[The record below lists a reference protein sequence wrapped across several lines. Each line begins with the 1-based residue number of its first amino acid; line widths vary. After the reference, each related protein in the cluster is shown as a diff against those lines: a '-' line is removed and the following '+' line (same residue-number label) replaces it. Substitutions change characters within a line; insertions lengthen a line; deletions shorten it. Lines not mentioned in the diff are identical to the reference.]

1 MGKSEA
7 VLCEPVTSHPPVTM
21 GWKAQLNLSF
31 AHRDSG
37 SFLAQRSQFG
47 PLGLQKILYPEGPN
61 TAHGIILHPP
71 GGIAGGDQ
79 LAIHIDVGAGASALL
94 TTPGATKWY
103 RSAGAQARQN
113 VELNVADQA
122 SLEWLPQ
129 ENIVFDQALAA
140 SHTHVKLGAQA
151 RFIGWEIT
159 AFGRPAA
166 NQAFAQGCFGQRW
179 KIEQAGRLL
188 WLEQG
193 QLHGNDPRF
202 KARAGLQAYT
212 VMGTL
217 VAVGVTINP
226 EQLEALRQITAEGL
240 SGITQTPRGVLL
252 VRCLSPNTESAR
264 HYLNQ
269 VWATLRPTVIG
280 LAAHHPRIW
289 NT

>member
-1 MGKSEA
+1 MGKPEA
-7 VLCEPVTSHPPVTM
+7 VFCEPVTSPPPVTT
-21 GWKAQLNLSF
+21 GWKAQLNLTF

-47 PLGLQKILYPEGPN
+47 PLGLQKTLYPEGPN

-79 LAIHIDVGAGASALL
+79 LAINIAVGAGAAALL

-113 VELNVADQA
+113 VELNVADHA
-122 SLEWLPQ
+122 CLEWLPQ

-166 NQAFAQGCFGQRW
+166 NLAFEQGCFSQRW

-193 QLHGNDPRF
+193 ELHGNDPRF
-202 KARAGLQAYT
+202 KARAGLQGYS

-217 VAVGVTINP
+217 VAVGTTIDAAL
-226 EQLEALRQITAEGL
+226 LEELRNLNAEGL
-240 SGITQTPRGVLL
+240 TGITQTPRGVLL

-264 HYLNQ
+264 CYLNQ
-269 VWATLRPTVIG
+269 VWAMLRPTVIG
-280 LAAHHPRIW
+280 ATAHHPRIW